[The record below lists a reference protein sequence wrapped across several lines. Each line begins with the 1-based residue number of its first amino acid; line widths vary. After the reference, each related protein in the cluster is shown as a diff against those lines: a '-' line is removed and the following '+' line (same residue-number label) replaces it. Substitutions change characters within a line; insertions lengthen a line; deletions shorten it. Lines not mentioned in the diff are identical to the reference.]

1 MMLQNVL
8 ENQNSGP
15 RALVLQIFPVG
26 VNQIPIQSVYL
37 ANVSQSHVHLDIR
50 FADHEHLHR
59 L

>member
-1 MMLQNVL
+1 MMLQNVFG
-8 ENQNSGP
+8 NRNSGLD
-15 RALVLQIFPVG
+15 RFAVENLLSQ
-26 VNQIPIQSVYL
+26 VNQTMTQSVYL